1 MSFLDKNNSEY
12 LSARLTQKGRN
23 AIAKGDFV
31 ITNFAIGDS
40 EFVYTDPFSGITS
53 SVTTGSTHQ
62 TVFAPLDKDVQ
73 VKYPFKMDSVELS
86 GTTIYGVP
94 VQAAEVEIVRNEM
107 GAAGFVGQWESTG
120 ASVTGVTNDVTFTQL
135 SGTTQIV
142 VTKTTG
148 TTYGDCDTV
157 TLVFDNISGTTQ
169 TITGNTNSFVYKLI
183 SVSGLTSTTELLTLD
198 RELPNLSALTGTPY
212 LICNNC
218 DVEFPYSSDID
229 NTCVITGTT
238 NHTVPYIPEL
248 PASDARHNP
257 WTLNVVWEQK
267 PIGFDVS
274 VADESLSGFT
284 SNKYIST
291 KELLGYSSTG
301 QTFTDYSGTTISKP
315 TSYLNSFD
323 EVIEVLPE
331 EQKCIAIIHYSEVG
345 DIVNDPDRFFKYD
358 DYISDDVSE
367 TNTITL
373 NRNDVEISDNEFFE
387 VYIPF
392 LQYHRN
398 TGSTIGAIFYMV
410 GGEYGYKY
418 MVSAKNDR
426 MKIKYR
432 DLSDEQGYKVGK
444 VFVDKKIIVFDDQ
457 EIVATLDLKSN
468 RKYTLPAPKLG
479 LTPSND
485 GNYALS
491 GTTNTMWV
499 TYAFGYS
506 TDRKLSGLPCNYFG
520 KIQGTSTA
528 SNVTFKFDN
537 EFSNMKTTVAGVKT
551 GFIANEFHILAQVTT
566 TGDLPSPN
574 DWVKMDFTTTL
585 NGAGLINPSTLTGTT
600 FTIDFDAFDTYST
613 AFDLTDH
620 LDDDFTTSGTAQFG
634 EEQPFPGSVRL
645 VRASDIE
652 TMKFL
657 VNLPTGK
664 FSSSQNPTYSS
675 GNAKITEVA
684 LLNSNKEAL
693 VIAKTAK
700 PITRSGTQVFAVK
713 LDF

>member
-23 AIAKGDFV
+23 AIAKGNFV

-62 TVFAPLDKDVQ
+62 SVFAPLDKDTQ

-94 VQAAEVEIVRNEM
+94 VQAAETEIVRNEM

-120 ASVTGVTNDVTFTQL
+120 ANVTGLTNDVTFSQI

-142 VTKTTG
+142 VTKTSG

-169 TITGNTNSFVYKLI
+169 TITGNTSSFVYKLI
-183 SVSGLTSTTELLTLD
+183 SVSGLTSTTDLLTLD
-198 RELPNLSALTGTPY
+198 RELPNLTGLTGTPY

-218 DVEFPYSSDID
+218 DVEFPFSADIN
-229 NTCVITGTT
+229 NTGLTVNGE
-238 NHTVPYIPEL
+238 TVPYIPEL
-248 PASDARHNP
+248 PASEAQHNP
-257 WTLNVVWEQK
+257 WKLNIVWEQK
-267 PIGFDVS
+267 PVGFDVS
-274 VADESLSGFT
+274 VADESLSSFA
-284 SNKYIST
+284 SNKFISA

-301 QTFTDYSGTTISKP
+301 QTFTDYSGATISKA

-323 EVIEVLPE
+323 EEIEVSPE
-331 EQKCIAIIHYSEVG
+331 EQKCVAIIHYSEVG

-358 DYISDDVSE
+358 DYISDNTSTTD
-367 TNTITL
+367 TITYD
-373 NRNDVEISDNEFFE
+373 RNDNEISDNEFFE

-398 TGSTIGAIFYMV
+398 TGSTIGAMFYMV
-410 GGEYGYKY
+410 GGENGYKY
-418 MVSAKNDR
+418 VVSSKNDR

-432 DLSDEQGYKVGK
+432 DLIDEQGYKVGK
-444 VFVDKKIIVFDDQ
+444 VFVDKKVIVFDDQ
-457 EIVATLDLKSN
+457 EIVAALDVKSN
-468 RKYTLPAPKLG
+468 RRHTLPAPKLG

-506 TDRKLSGLPCNYFG
+506 NDKKLSGLPCNYFS
-520 KIQGTSTA
+520 KIQGSSVA

-537 EFSNMKTTVAGVKT
+537 EFSNMKPLFVGVKT
-551 GFIANEFHILAQVTT
+551 GYIANQFHILAQVTT

-574 DWVKMDFTTTL
+574 DWVKMDYTPIL
-585 NGAGLINPSTLTGTT
+585 NAYGLIDSHTLTGTT
-600 FTIDFDAFDTYST
+600 FTIDFDAFDTYSSP
-613 AFDLTDH
+613 FDLTDH
-620 LDDDFTTSGTAQFG
+620 MDDDFTSSGTAQFG
-634 EEQPFPGSVRL
+634 EEQPFPGSIRL
-645 VRASDIE
+645 VRATDIE
-652 TMKFL
+652 VMKFL
-657 VNLPTGK
+657 VNLPSGK
-664 FSSSQNPTYSS
+664 FTASQNPTYSS
-675 GNAKITEVA
+675 GNGKITEVA

-700 PITRSGTQVFAVK
+700 PITRTGTQVFAVK